1 MELKYPRTIKLNYK
15 TILKIIFYQTLKKIN
30 PMSKKRGQLSLEEE
44 KYISDYIETT
54 SIEDIASALN
64 RTTEPIKKYIE
75 SKALLQPKGIQQEN
89 EILKLKL
96 RSKSFWIEITRQFD
110 TETGELEYFENTWV
124 NLIKQFRE
132 DVLPAEELQIKQ
144 FITID
149 ILINRS
155 MKERKRHI
163 AETEK
168 LQKAVDQEYSKEESD
183 RDIPKLANLETQLS
197 FARNSIASYTN
208 EYTKLLSEQQKIS
221 KDLKAT
227 REQRIKRI
235 EDGKS
240 SWAGLI
246 RMLEDEEIREK
257 EGRQLEILKMA
268 TDKFKGSLYDLHS
281 YQDGQLDRPI
291 LNAESVANDDA

>member
-1 MELKYPRTIKLNYK
+1 
-15 TILKIIFYQTLKKIN
+15 
-30 PMSKKRGQLSLEEE
+30 MSKKRGQLSLDEE
-44 KYISDYIETT
+44 KFIRDHINSM
-54 SIEDIASALN
+54 SLEDISSQLN
-64 RTTEPIKKYIE
+64 RNIDPIKRYVTE
-75 SKALLQPKGIQQEN
+75 NQLYEPEEDKAEYHLLKQKLHGKTFWK
-89 EILKLKL
+89 EI
-96 RSKSFWIEITRQFD
+96 SRQFD
-110 TETGELEYFENTWV
+110 SESGELEYFEDVWI

-163 AETEK
+163 SETEK
-168 LQKAVDQEYSKEESD
+168 LQKLVDVEYTKPED
-183 RDIPKLANLETQLS
+183 QRDIPRLANLETQLS

-208 EYTKLLSEQQKIS
+208 EYTKLLGEYQKVS

-240 SWAGLI
+240 SWVGLI
-246 RMLEDEEIREK
+246 RMLEEEDVRER
-257 EGRQLEILKMA
+257 EGREMAILAMA
-268 TDKFKGSLYDLHS
+268 TDKAREQLYNYHQ
-281 YQDGQLDRPI
+281 YQDNKVDIPVLNNDSII
-291 LNAESVANDDA
+291 LKDIDEKL

>member
-1 MELKYPRTIKLNYK
+1 
-15 TILKIIFYQTLKKIN
+15 
-30 PMSKKRGQLSLEEE
+30 MSKKRGQLSLDEEQFIRENMLSMSIERIASSLNRSTAPIERYIEENQLARDPLEKSEE
-44 KYISDYIETT
+44 KI
-54 SIEDIASALN
+54 
-64 RTTEPIKKYIE
+64 
-75 SKALLQPKGIQQEN
+75 LLQ
-89 EILKLKL
+89 KLH
-96 RSKSFWIEITRQFD
+96 SKSFWGEIKKQFD
-110 TETGELEYFENTWV
+110 TDTGELEYFENVWI
-124 NLIKQFRE
+124 NLVKQFRE

-168 LQKAVDQEYSKEESD
+168 LQKQVDKEYDKPEAE

-197 FARNSIASYTN
+197 FARNSIANYTN
-208 EYTKLLSEQQKIS
+208 EYTKLLNEQQKIS

-240 SWAGLI
+240 SWVGLI
-246 RMLEDEEIREK
+246 RMLEDEEVRER
-257 EGRQLEILKMA
+257 EGREMQILSMA
-268 TDKFKGSLYDLHS
+268 TDKIKEKLFDYHQYADNSLDLPF
-281 YQDGQLDRPI
+281 LTP
-291 LNAESVANDDA
+291 ESVENKS

>member
-1 MELKYPRTIKLNYK
+1 MNMIR
-15 TILKIIFYQTLKKIN
+15 
-30 PMSKKRGQLSLEEE
+30 KKRGQLGLDEE
-44 KYISDYIETT
+44 KYIRESYGSLTIEQ
-54 SIEDIASALN
+54 IADHLN
-64 RTTEPIKKYIE
+64 RTPEPIKRYIKE
-75 SKALLQPKGIQQEN
+75 NNLTIINNEQELKDS
-89 EILKLKL
+89 EILRQKLY
-96 RSKSFWIEITRQFD
+96 SKTFWPEIKRQFD
-110 TETGELEYFENTWV
+110 EETGELKYFEDTWIG
-124 NLIKQFRE
+124 LIKQFRE

-168 LQKAVDQEYSKEESD
+168 LQRLVDKEYDKPEEQ

-197 FARNSIASYTN
+197 FARNSISNYTN
-208 EYTKLLSEQQKIS
+208 EYTKLLGEQQKIS

-240 SWAGLI
+240 SWIGLI
-246 RMLEDEEIREK
+246 RMLEDEEVREK
-257 EGRQLEILKMA
+257 EGKEMEILALA
-268 TDKFKGSLYDLHS
+268 TEKYKDKLSEYHQ
-281 YQDGQLDRPI
+281 YLDNNLDKPF
-291 LNAESVANDDA
+291 LNSKTAE

>member
-1 MELKYPRTIKLNYK
+1 
-15 TILKIIFYQTLKKIN
+15 
-30 PMSKKRGQLSLEEE
+30 MSQKKRGQLSLEEE
-44 KYISDYIETT
+44 KFIRDNAQVLTIEQ
-54 SIEDIASALN
+54 IAESLN
-64 RTTEPIKKYIE
+64 RNPPPIKKYIIQE
-75 SKALLQPKGIQQEN
+75 RLLEDNDIINDEQYLRNKLYSKTFWPEIQ
-89 EILKLKL
+89 K
-96 RSKSFWIEITRQFD
+96 QFD
-110 TETGELEYFENTWV
+110 NESGELEYFANIWI
-124 NLIKQFRE
+124 NLIRQFRE

-163 AETEK
+163 AETER
-168 LQKAVDQEYSKEESD
+168 LQKQVDKEYEKSEET

-197 FARNSIASYTN
+197 FARNSIANYTN
-208 EYTKLLSEQQKIS
+208 EYTKLLGEQQKIS

-240 SWAGLI
+240 SWVGLI

-257 EGRQLEILKMA
+257 EGREMEIINMA
-268 TDKFKGSLYDLHS
+268 TEKYKQKLSEYHS
-281 YQDGQLDRPI
+281 YADKTLDKPF
-291 LNAESVANDDA
+291 LTPETVLDDNN

>member
-1 MELKYPRTIKLNYK
+1 
-15 TILKIIFYQTLKKIN
+15 
-30 PMSKKRGQLSLEEE
+30 MSKKRGQLSLTEE
-44 KYISDYIETT
+44 KYIKDNINNS
-54 SIEDIASALN
+54 SIEEIAAALN
-64 RTTEPIKKYIE
+64 RNAAPIQKFIE
-75 SKALLQPKGIQQEN
+75 KNNLLQPQEDRVDT
-89 EILKLKL
+89 EILKVKL
-96 RSKSFWIEITRQFD
+96 RSKSFWSEVCKQFD
-110 TETGELEYFENTWV
+110 KESGELDYFENTWV

-168 LQKAVDQEYSKEESD
+168 LQKQVDFEYEMPESD
-183 RDIPKLANLETQLS
+183 RDTAKLANLETQLS

-240 SWAGLI
+240 SWTGLI
-246 RMLEDEEIREK
+246 RMLEDEDIREK

-268 TDKFKGSLYDLHS
+268 TNKFKNDLYDLHE
-281 YQDGQLDRPI
+281 YQDQELDRPI
-291 LNAESVANDDA
+291 LNSDSVLKDNDA

>member
-1 MELKYPRTIKLNYK
+1 MN
-15 TILKIIFYQTLKKIN
+15 
-30 PMSKKRGQLSLEEE
+30 KKRGQLSNDEMEFIRDNVGSMTIENIALSLNRSTKPIE
-44 KYISDYIETT
+44 KYIIQNSLSFDKEENKT
-54 SIEDIASALN
+54 D
-64 RTTEPIKKYIE
+64 E
-75 SKALLQPKGIQQEN
+75 SLR
-89 EILKLKL
+89 LKLHA
-96 RSKSFWIEITRQFD
+96 KSFWNEIQKQFD
-110 TETGELEYFENTWV
+110 EETGELKYFEDTWIG
-124 NLIKQFRE
+124 LIKQFRE

-163 AETEK
+163 AETER
-168 LQKAVDQEYSKEESD
+168 LQKQVDLEYKLPEPE
-183 RDIPKLANLETQLS
+183 RDGPRLANLETQLN

-240 SWAGLI
+240 SWVGLI
-246 RMLEDEEIREK
+246 RMLEDELIREK
-257 EGRQLEILKMA
+257 EGKEMEIIALA
-268 TDKFKGSLYDLHS
+268 TSKAKEKLYENHA
-281 YQDGQLDRPI
+281 YEDGKVDQPI
-291 LNAESVANDDA
+291 LTPESLEYIDSIEEHNNGI

>member
-1 MELKYPRTIKLNYK
+1 MESRDVP
-15 TILKIIFYQTLKKIN
+15 
-30 PMSKKRGQLSLEEE
+30 KKRGQLSLDEE
-44 KYISDYIETT
+44 KYIRDNYT
-54 SIEDIASALN
+54 SSSLQEIANHLN
-64 RTTEPIKKYIE
+64 RTVGPIQRYVNENQLSVINSSNDNQILSQKLH
-75 SKALLQPKGIQQEN
+75 SKT
-89 EILKLKL
+89 
-96 RSKSFWIEITRQFD
+96 FWPEITRQFD
-110 TETGELEYFENTWV
+110 SDTGELEYFESTWI
-124 NLIKQFRE
+124 NLVKQFRE

-168 LQKAVDQEYSKEESD
+168 LQRMVDEIYSKPEVE

-197 FARNSIASYTN
+197 FARNSIANYTN
-208 EYTKLLSEQQKIS
+208 EYTKLLNEQQKIS

-240 SWAGLI
+240 SWTGLI

-257 EGRQLEILKMA
+257 EGREMEILNIA
-268 TDKFKGSLYDLHS
+268 TIKYKNKLSEYHNFQDNTIDKPFLTPDTV
-281 YQDGQLDRPI
+281 
-291 LNAESVANDDA
+291 E

>member
-1 MELKYPRTIKLNYK
+1 
-15 TILKIIFYQTLKKIN
+15 
-30 PMSKKRGQLSLEEE
+30 MSQIPKKRGQLSLDEE
-44 KYISDYIETT
+44 KFIKESVEEL
-54 SIEDIASALN
+54 SIEDIASKLN
-64 RTTEPIKKYIE
+64 RNIAPIQRFIKE
-75 SKALLQPKGIQQEN
+75 NRLLIANSEDSN
-89 EILKLKL
+89 EYEILKIKL
-96 RSKSFWIEITRQFD
+96 HSKTFWQEILRQFD
-110 TETGELEYFENTWV
+110 EDSGELKYFEDTWIG
-124 NLIKQFRE
+124 LIKQFRE

-163 AETEK
+163 SETEK
-168 LQKAVDQEYSKEESD
+168 LQKLVDKEYEKPEEQ

-208 EYTKLLSEQQKIS
+208 EYTKLLNEQQKIS

-240 SWAGLI
+240 SWVGLI
-246 RMLEDEEIREK
+246 RMLEDEEIREQ
-257 EGRQLEILKMA
+257 EGRQMEIIRMA
-268 TDKFKGSLYDLHS
+268 TDKAKSQLAEYHN
-281 YQDGQLDRPI
+281 YQDG
-291 LNAESVANDDA
+291 SVDLPFLTPETVK

>member
-1 MELKYPRTIKLNYK
+1 MTTKKKNSVPR
-15 TILKIIFYQTLKKIN
+15 KK
-30 PMSKKRGQLSLEEE
+30 GQLALEEQE
-44 KYISDYIETT
+44 YIRQNYNKLTIDQ
-54 SIEDIASALN
+54 IAENLN
-64 RTTEPIKKYIE
+64 RTSAPVKKYIKDNSLSE
-75 SKALLQPKGIQQEN
+75 DNAVDSMIRQ
-89 EILKLKL
+89 KLYG
-96 RSKSFWIEITRQFD
+96 KSFWSEIQKQFD
-110 TETGELEYFENTWV
+110 IQSGELQYFEETWI

-168 LQKAVDQEYSKEESD
+168 LQKQVDFEYSMPESD
-183 RDIPKLANLETQLS
+183 RDTAKLSNLETQLS
-197 FARNSIASYTN
+197 FARNSIANYTN
-208 EYTKLLSEQQKIS
+208 EYTKLLAEQQRIS

-240 SWAGLI
+240 SWIGLI
-246 RMLEDEEIREK
+246 RMLEDEETREK
-257 EGRQLEILKMA
+257 QGREMEILNMA
-268 TDKFKGSLYDLHS
+268 TKKFKENLQNLHE
-281 YQDGQLDRPI
+281 YADGNLDKPFLFPEQI
-291 LNAESVANDDA
+291 EKENNE